1 MLDNI
6 MFGNIVLDLLL
17 VILLA
22 IGVYYGWHRG
32 FLRIVM
38 KTFAGLF
45 SAVFAMSTFEQLAAV
60 LKENYVFPFIRAKM
74 DNALQGMDASQS
86 AQTLTDAVPPALQ
99 NAAKTVGIDL
109 YGIAENAVK
118 SGQDAVTEFAE
129 SASHSVAQ
137 MLSSAVAFAL
147 LFLAAFFV
155 LRVLSVPIS
164 AIVMRVPII
173 GQINRALGLLFGTL
187 TALVLAFIFSK
198 LMGFLDETLNIAFI
212 EVKDAWIS
220 GFLYRYSIFS

>member
-6 MFGNIVLDLLL
+6 MFGNVVLDLLL
-17 VILLA
+17 VILFA
-22 IGVYYGWHRG
+22 IGVYCGWHRG
-32 FLRIVM
+32 FLRIVL

-45 SAVFAMSTFEQLAAV
+45 AAVFAMTTFERLAVV
-60 LKENYVFPFIRAKM
+60 LKDNYVFPFIRAKIDGAM
-74 DNALQGMDASQS
+74 QGLDASQG
-86 AQTLTDAVPPALQ
+86 AEALTGAVPSALQ

-109 YGIAENAVK
+109 YAIAENAVK
-118 SGQDAVTEFAE
+118 SGHDAVTEFAE
-129 SASHSVAQ
+129 NASQSVSQ
-137 MLSSAVAFAL
+137 LLSSAVAFAL

-164 AIVMRVPII
+164 AIVMRVPVI
-173 GQINRALGLLFGTL
+173 GQINRALGLLFGAL
-187 TALVLAFIFSK
+187 TALLLAFIFSK
-198 LMGFLDETLNIAFI
+198 LLGFLDETLNIAFI